1 MVEEKLNAITMINID
16 NRMIS
21 DDIGF
26 NKKVIYM
33 FSERTIGIY
42 ILNIKSSTYNLYII
56 KINFWFCII

>member
-56 KINFWFCII
+56 KINF